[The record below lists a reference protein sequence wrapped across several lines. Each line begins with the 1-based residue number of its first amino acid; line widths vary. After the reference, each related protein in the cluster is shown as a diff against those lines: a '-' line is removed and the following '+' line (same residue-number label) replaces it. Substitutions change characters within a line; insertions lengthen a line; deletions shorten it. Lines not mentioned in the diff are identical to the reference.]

1 MNDDFEER
9 LRTVRRAPPSAELD
23 QRMERAFLP
32 PRQSNRRWWLAALP
46 AAAAAV
52 ALVLVFS
59 HSSSRRVATSGSP
72 VIYQIEPSGL
82 MREWLL
88 TPPAR
93 AQTPPP
99 MVVTMQP

>member
-9 LRTVRRAPPSAELD
+9 LRTFRRAPPSAELD
-23 QRMERAFLP
+23 QRMESVFLAARP
-32 PRQSNRRWWLAALP
+32 PSRRWWLATLP

-52 ALVLVFS
+52 ALMLVFS
-59 HSSSRRVATSGSP
+59 HSSSPPVATSGSP

-93 AQTPPP
+93 AQTPPA